1 MRKAQVKQRPT
12 RAALAR
18 PRRASP
24 RDPRGEL
31 PLRAADR
38 PDGKDGRT
46 LDSRILLSGTSGTPV
61 YLQLAN
67 QLKYLI
73 VTGDLAAGDRLP
85 SARHLAD
92 NVSINR
98 NTVLSAYAILRRDG
112 YVAANHG
119 GGTVVLPSSS
129 TSDPYRAAAM
139 RPEVLTLVDQVVARG
154 SELGVL
160 PGELASLV
168 ASHAG
173 TRSQRSPLAIAFV
186 ECNRQSL
193 SHFVDPI
200 QREFDVTV
208 RPVLIQDVTAAAA
221 RREMEG
227 IDCVVTTF
235 YHFAEVRRLLG
246 RAADSTEIFAIGARP
261 HVSILDALE
270 RLPRPSTVGVMYFGH
285 EGDGSA
291 AERVRRMAEAIE
303 QTNIAGLRVR
313 PLLLAERPPASV
325 FSSIDVVVVRSEN
338 LIAARSVI
346 PPGIAVIEFINDLD
360 NASRSFLRDVFD
372 DLRAK
377 NRNSVPAALVKTV
390 HA

>member
-1 MRKAQVKQRPT
+1 MRKAQVKPRTPVRT
-12 RAALAR
+12 RTD
-18 PRRASP
+18 P
-24 RDPRGEL
+24 RDGH
-31 PLRAADR
+31 D
-38 PDGKDGRT
+38 

-73 VTGDLAAGDRLP
+73 VTGDLAVGDRLP

-119 GGTVVLPSSS
+119 GGTIVLSSS
-129 TSDPYRAAAM
+129 DIPDPYREAAL
-139 RPEVLTLVDQVVARG
+139 RPEVLALIDQVVARA
-154 SELGVL
+154 SDLGIL

-173 TRSQRSPLAIAFV
+173 TRSQRSPLTVAFV

-193 SHFVDPI
+193 GHFVDPI
-200 QREFDVTV
+200 QREFDVAV
-208 RPVLIQDVTAAAA
+208 RPVLIEDMTSAV
-221 RREMEG
+221 RRGELRD

-235 YHFAEVRRLLG
+235 YHFAAVRRLLSQ
-246 RAADSTEIFAIGARP
+246 ASVSSEIFAIGARP
-261 HVSILDALE
+261 HVSIVEALE
-270 RLPRPSTVGVMYFGH
+270 RLPRPSTFGVVYFGH

-313 PLLLAERPPASV
+313 PLLLPERPEPAL
-325 FSSIDVVVVRSEN
+325 FSGIDAVVVRSEN
-338 LIAARSVI
+338 LTAARRVI
-346 PPGIAVIEFINDLD
+346 PSGLAVIEFINDLD
-360 NASRSFLRDVFD
+360 NASRRFLRDVFD

-377 NRNSVPAALVKTV
+377 KRKDVGSRLPAA
-390 HA
+390 APA

>member
-1 MRKAQVKQRPT
+1 MRKAQVKRRPT
-12 RAALAR
+12 RSTLTR
-18 PRRASP
+18 PRDASA
-24 RDPRGEL
+24 RDAREL
-31 PLRAADR
+31 LGRAA
-38 PDGKDGRT
+38 PDGRNGRS
-46 LDSRILLSGTSGTPV
+46 LDSQILLSGTSGTPV

-73 VTGDLAAGDRLP
+73 VTGDLAPGDRLP

-98 NTVLSAYAILRRDG
+98 NTVLSAYAILMRDG
-112 YVAANHG
+112 YVFANHG

-129 TSDPYRAAAM
+129 TSDPYRAVAM
-139 RPEVLTLVDQVVARG
+139 RPEVLALVGEVVARA
-154 SELGVL
+154 SQLGVL

-173 TRSQRSPLAIAFV
+173 ARSERSPLAIAFV

-200 QREFDVTV
+200 QREFDVAV
-208 RPVLIQDVTAAAA
+208 RPILIEDVSTAAG

-246 RAADSTEIFAIGARP
+246 RAGHPAEVFAIGARP
-261 HVSILDALE
+261 HVSILEALE

-285 EGDGSA
+285 EGDGRA

-303 QTNIAGLRVR
+303 QANIAGLRVR
-313 PLLLAERPPASV
+313 PLLLPERPPAAS

-338 LIAARSVI
+338 LTAARGVI
-346 PPGIAVIEFINDLD
+346 PRGIAVIEFVNDLD
-360 NASRSFLRDVFD
+360 NASRHFLRDVFD

-377 NRNSVPAALVKTV
+377 KRTSVPSALVRV
-390 HA
+390 VNG